1 MNVQRLPRTA
11 TNIIVAL
18 TALAWLVAVVL
29 GKSEQAAYAL
39 GFIPIRVT
47 VPAAGFSAA
56 PAFLTPVTATLVHS
70 GLVHLGFNL
79 LILLWCGTQVER
91 VLGSTGLAILYIV
104 GAYAA
109 AAAQW
114 GANPHGD
121 VPVVGAS
128 GAISAVVGAFAL
140 SFGRAKPFT
149 RNLTINRWINVVW
162 LLVAW
167 IILQIMMGWLAGAQ
181 GYLLATPAHVGG
193 FAAGLLLQRPLLL
206 WNYRKA

>member
-1 MNVQRLPRTA
+1 MQTVPRTA

-18 TALAWLVAVVL
+18 IAVAWVIAVLL
-29 GKSEQAAYAL
+29 GQAEKAAFAL
-39 GFIPIRVT
+39 GFIPLRVT
-47 VPAAGFSAA
+47 VPSVPWAAA
-56 PAFLTPVTATLVHS
+56 PAFLTPLTATLVHS

-79 LILLWCGTQVER
+79 LMLVWCGTAVER
-91 VLGSTGLAILYIV
+91 VLGKTGVVTLYLV

-114 GANPHGD
+114 ALDPGGTAPM
-121 VPVVGAS
+121 VGAS
-128 GAISAVVGAFAL
+128 GAISAVMGAFAL
-140 SFGRAKPFT
+140 SFGRAKALT
-149 RNLTINRWINVVW
+149 SNLRLNRWINVVW

-167 IILQIMMGWLAGAQ
+167 IVLQVMMGWLAGGQ

-206 WNYRKA
+206 WKYRSA